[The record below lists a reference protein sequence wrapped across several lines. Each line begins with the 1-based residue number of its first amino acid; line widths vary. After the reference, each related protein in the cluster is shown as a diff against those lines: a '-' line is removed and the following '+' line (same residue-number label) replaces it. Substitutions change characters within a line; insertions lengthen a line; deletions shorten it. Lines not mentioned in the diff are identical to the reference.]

1 MSEVNFCKFLLKW
14 PQLIEGFIEYICLVP
29 HSLYIMLEAPGEAE
43 VGGDVSEEGNMKKN
57 LQAAV

>member
-1 MSEVNFCKFLLKW
+1 MATA
-14 PQLIEGFIEYICLVP
+14 IEGFIENVCLVP
-29 HSLYIMLEAPGEAE
+29 HSLHIVLETPGEAE